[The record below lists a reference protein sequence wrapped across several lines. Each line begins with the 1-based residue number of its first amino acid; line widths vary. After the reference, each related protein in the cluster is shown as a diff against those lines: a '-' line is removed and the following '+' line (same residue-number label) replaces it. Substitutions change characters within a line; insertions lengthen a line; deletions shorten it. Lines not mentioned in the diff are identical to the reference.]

1 MALSTC
7 IKNIKFEKKSLLKK
21 TVYTSDKK
29 THFFE
34 ELKSIFQDTKSS
46 NFLAYQM
53 AKRDLQSQ
61 YRQSFLGF
69 FWAFLPII
77 TNSLVWIFLSSSG
90 TVNVN
95 ADQSIPYIAF
105 VVIGTTLWSIFN
117 ETLFIPITSVNSAR
131 GLLSKINFP
140 KEALL
145 MSGIY
150 KMVFNLFLKLILIAG
165 VLLVYGI
172 NPGIGIIYFPIIV
185 TIIIL
190 FSLSI
195 GLLFTPIGLIYT
207 DINKI
212 VSTAVSFMMYITPVV
227 YAVPQQGLFKKLFEI
242 NPLTFLFNDAR
253 NSLINMELNNITF
266 SLVLAAISFVVML
279 LGMVIFRKSMPII
292 IEKIAG

>member
-1 MALSTC
+1 M
-7 IKNIKFEKKSLLKK
+7 K
-21 TVYTSDKK
+21 TVVYTSDKK
-29 THFFE
+29 THFFQ
-34 ELKSIFQDTKSS
+34 ELRAIYQDTKSS

-69 FWAFLPII
+69 FWAFMPII

-105 VVIGTTLWSIFN
+105 VVIGTTLWSIFS

-131 GLLSKINFP
+131 NLLSKINFP

-145 MSGIY
+145 ISGIY
-150 KMVFNLFLKLILIAG
+150 KMLFNLMLKLILIAG
-165 VLLVYGI
+165 VLIIYGI
-172 NPGIGIIYFPIIV
+172 NPGAGILYFPVIIAA
-185 TIIIL
+185 III
-190 FSLSI
+190 FSLSL

-207 DINKI
+207 DINKL
-212 VSTAVSFMMYITPVV
+212 VTTGVSFIMYITPVV
-227 YAVPQQGLFKKLFEI
+227 YAVPAQGLFKKLFHL

-253 NSLINMELNNITF
+253 SSLTNMGLENITF
-266 SLVLAAISFVVML
+266 SLLLAGISFIVML
-279 LGMVIFRKSMPII
+279 VGMVIFRKSMPII
-292 IEKIAG
+292 IEKIGG

>member
-1 MALSTC
+1 M
-7 IKNIKFEKKSLLKK
+7 K
-21 TVYTSDKK
+21 TVVYTSDKK
-29 THFFE
+29 THFFQ
-34 ELKSIFQDTKSS
+34 ELKAIYHDTKSS

-69 FWAFLPII
+69 FWAFMPII
-77 TNSLVWIFLSSSG
+77 TSSLVWIFLSSSG

-117 ETLFIPITSVNSAR
+117 ETLFIPITSVNGAR

-140 KEALL
+140 KEALI

-150 KMVFNLFLKLILIAG
+150 KMIFNLILKLILIAG
-165 VLLVYGI
+165 ILVIYGI
-172 NPGIGIIYFPIIV
+172 NPGIGILYFPVILAVIIV
-185 TIIIL
+185 
-190 FSLSI
+190 FSLSL

-227 YAVPQQGLFKKLFEI
+227 YAIPKQGIFRKLFEL

-253 NSLINMELNNITF
+253 SSLTNIQLENITF
-266 SLVLAAISFVVML
+266 SVVLAGISFILML
-279 LGMVIFRKSMPII
+279 VGMVIFRKSMPII
-292 IEKIAG
+292 IEKIGG

>member
-1 MALSTC
+1 M
-7 IKNIKFEKKSLLKK
+7 K
-21 TVYTSDKK
+21 TVVYTSDKK
-29 THFFE
+29 THFFQ
-34 ELKSIFQDTKSS
+34 ELKAIYHDTKSS

-69 FWAFLPII
+69 FWAFMPII

-117 ETLFIPITSVNSAR
+117 ETLFIPITSVNGAR
-131 GLLSKINFP
+131 SLLSKINFP
-140 KEALL
+140 KEALI

-150 KMVFNLFLKLILIAG
+150 KMIFNLILKLILIAG
-165 VLLVYGI
+165 ILVIYGI
-172 NPGIGIIYFPIIV
+172 NPGIGILYFPIILAV
-185 TIIIL
+185 IIV
-190 FSLSI
+190 FSLSL

-227 YAVPQQGLFKKLFEI
+227 YAIPKQGIFRKLFEL

-253 NSLINMELNNITF
+253 SSLTNMQLENITF
-266 SLVLAAISFVVML
+266 SLVLAGLSFIVML
-279 LGMVIFRKSMPII
+279 VGMVIFRKSMPII
-292 IEKIAG
+292 IEKIGG

>member
-1 MALSTC
+1 M
-7 IKNIKFEKKSLLKK
+7 K
-21 TVYTSDKK
+21 TVVYTSDKK
-29 THFFE
+29 THFFQ
-34 ELKSIFQDTKSS
+34 ELKAIYHDTKSS

-69 FWAFLPII
+69 FWAFMPII

-117 ETLFIPITSVNSAR
+117 ETLFIPITSVNGAR

-140 KEALL
+140 KEALI

-150 KMVFNLFLKLILIAG
+150 KMIFNLILKLILIAG
-165 VLLVYGI
+165 ILVIYGI
-172 NPGIGIIYFPIIV
+172 NPGTGILYFPIILAV
-185 TIIIL
+185 IIV
-190 FSLSI
+190 FSLSL

-227 YAVPQQGLFKKLFEI
+227 YAIPKQGIFKKLFQL

-253 NSLINMELNNITF
+253 NSLINLRPENITF
-266 SLVLAAISFVVML
+266 SLILAFISFIVML
-279 LGMVIFRKSMPII
+279 IGMVIFRKSMPII
-292 IEKIAG
+292 IEKIGG

>member
-1 MALSTC
+1 M
-7 IKNIKFEKKSLLKK
+7 K
-21 TVYTSDKK
+21 TVVYTSDKK
-29 THFFE
+29 THFFQ
-34 ELKSIFQDTKSS
+34 ELKAIYQDTKSS

-69 FWAFLPII
+69 FWAFMPII
-77 TNSLVWIFLSSSG
+77 TNSLVWTFLSSSG

-117 ETLFIPITSVNSAR
+117 ETLFIPITSVNGAR

-140 KEALL
+140 KEALI

-150 KMVFNLFLKLILIAG
+150 KMTFNLILKLILIAG
-165 VLLVYGI
+165 ILVIYGI
-172 NPGIGIIYFPIIV
+172 NPGTGILYFPIILAV
-185 TIIIL
+185 IMV
-190 FSLSI
+190 FSLSL

-212 VSTAVSFMMYITPVV
+212 VSTGVSFMMYITPVV
-227 YAVPQQGLFKKLFEI
+227 YAVPKQGLFKKLFEL

-253 NSLINMELNNITF
+253 SSLTNMQLENITF
-266 SLVLAAISFVVML
+266 SLVLAGISFIVML
-279 LGMVIFRKSMPII
+279 VGMVIFRKSMPII
-292 IEKIAG
+292 IEKIGG

>member
-1 MALSTC
+1 M
-7 IKNIKFEKKSLLKK
+7 
-21 TVYTSDKK
+21 Y
-29 THFFE
+29 
-34 ELKSIFQDTKSS
+34 QDTKSS

-69 FWAFLPII
+69 FWAFMPII

-117 ETLFIPITSVNSAR
+117 ETLFIPITSVNGAR

-140 KEALL
+140 KEALI

-150 KMVFNLFLKLILIAG
+150 KMTFNLILKLILIAG
-165 VLLVYGI
+165 ILVIYGI
-172 NPGIGIIYFPIIV
+172 NPGTGILYFPIILAV
-185 TIIIL
+185 IMM
-190 FSLSI
+190 FSLSL

-212 VSTAVSFMMYITPVV
+212 VSTGVSFMMYITPVV
-227 YAVPQQGLFKKLFEI
+227 YAVPKQGLFKNLFEL

-253 NSLINMELNNITF
+253 SSLTNMQLENITF
-266 SLVLAAISFVVML
+266 SLVLAGISFIVML
-279 LGMVIFRKSMPII
+279 VGMVIFRKSMPII
-292 IEKIAG
+292 IEKIGG